1 MQAEFNPNLYNINL
15 AGMMVGNGCT
25 NWNVDTSPAL
35 PETLYNFQIIP
46 KRVLDS
52 YEANDCKYYG
62 NPTFGKESTSPAC
75 LKAEATIQKLIY
87 NLNIYDL
94 YRAVYPT
101 TLLDKSKKLRAEGR
115 MGSTVIG
122 GEVKTYKRGMTMSEY
137 TPWLKNKRL
146 TAGLNEEEEPILGD
160 YFTDYMN
167 RADVRKAFNIPD
179 SVQPWEQCTNN
190 IDYHEL
196 DECSMW
202 IYPVLRHQTRM
213 MFYSGDTDGAVPT
226 YGSKQWIGEL
236 NWPVEEEWRPWFTN
250 GQVSGYVERYDGLD
264 FVTVK
269 GVGHMA
275 PQWARQPVQDMI
287 LAWIHDETF

>member
-1 MQAEFNPNLYNINL
+1 
-15 AGMMVGNGCT
+15 MMVGNGCT

-52 YEANDCKYYG
+52 YEENNCKYYG
-62 NPTFGKESTSPAC
+62 DPTFGKSSTSPAC
-75 LKAEATIQKLIY
+75 LKAEATIQKMLY

-101 TLLDKSKKLRAEGR
+101 TLLDKSKKLRSEGR
-115 MGSTVIG
+115 MGSTIIG

-146 TAGLNEEEEPILGD
+146 TSQLNQEEEPILGD

-179 SVQPWEQCTNN
+179 SV
-190 IDYHEL
+190 
-196 DECSMW
+196 
-202 IYPVLRHQTRM
+202 
-213 MFYSGDTDGAVPT
+213 
-226 YGSKQWIGEL
+226 
-236 NWPVEEEWRPWFTN
+236 
-250 GQVSGYVERYDGLD
+250 
-264 FVTVK
+264 
-269 GVGHMA
+269 
-275 PQWARQPVQDMI
+275 
-287 LAWIHDETF
+287 